1 MMTVLTLEDMHDL
14 PDPVDATLGVL
25 RVAVPA
31 APAYAFN
38 FGDDRGLRAFDQTA
52 AHHMAKRNLDLA
64 TLGCMSYTPTGKAR
78 MVAILDCPILF
89 PFAVASACRSV
100 RSAGIVLTCAPSVFC
115 RRWGDPGCS
124 RASAGC
130 FDGTVMMLGSIC
142 SCVECC
148 IAAYE
153 LCERANHY

>member
-38 FGDDRGLRAFDQTA
+38 FGDDRGLRAFGQTA

-100 RSAGIVLTCAPSVFC
+100 RSAEVVLTCAPSGRVPPLPAPRGPRNPRFRPERGPAKLERRC
-115 RRWGDPGCS
+115 RGI
-124 RASAGC
+124 RA
-130 FDGTVMMLGSIC
+130 DW
-142 SCVECC
+142 
-148 IAAYE
+148 
-153 LCERANHY
+153 R